1 MFLNRHPTPSPAAA
15 ARPASLRARFGLA
28 TYLAVVFAALSAL
41 LTLLLVVVLGKTA
54 SDQVRETIGDSL
66 AELAS
71 QTADK
76 LDRGMFERY
85 REVKLMAQRID
96 GTEPQQVRRLLS
108 VAQQSYPYYAWIGT
122 AGLDGKVSA
131 ATGGLL
137 EGADVGKRPWFT
149 NALAGTFVGDV
160 HEAVLLARLLP
171 KTSNEPMRFV
181 DVAFPYKGKNGQVA
195 GVLGA
200 HLSWQWARDIEQTIL
215 QTHSARKQVQGLI
228 VNTEGEVLLGPQG
241 TLGLKAAAA
250 STVHKGT
257 GYTIEAWPDGRT
269 YVVGHSP
276 SRGRYDYPGLGWRV
290 LVRQDVV
297 AAFEPVKSMQRTIL
311 VSGLGIALALSVFGV
326 LAARRVSQPIQ
337 ALSAAA
343 DSIASGKAPNMP
355 NPAGTFA
362 EVHTLSRS
370 LMALVSKLKENEVA
384 LSEMNQSLERRVEKR
399 THELD
404 AALADIRAN
413 EERIETILEAAQ
425 DAFIGVS
432 LDGTITDWNARAAR
446 MFGLS
451 RAEVLGQPVAYMI
464 VPQRLRDSF
473 YKALTSFNT
482 TGEAPFT
489 KGRIELTVCDKD
501 GKEFPV
507 ETTIALAGGRQQ
519 AFFAAFLHDIS
530 DRKQVEKM
538 KNEFISTVSHE
549 LRTPIT
555 AIRISL
561 GMLADGSVETFS
573 PDVQKL
579 IDIAHDS
586 CERLVRMVNDILDIE
601 KIESGRMQYQLKVQP
616 LMPMVEAA
624 VASTASYAAQHIV
637 GLTLDSDDS
646 NPQVAFD
653 HDRMTQV
660 MVNLLS
666 NAVKFSQ
673 AGQQVQVRVASR
685 DGTARISVT
694 DHGPGIPEQFQ
705 SRIFQKFAQAD
716 GSNTR
721 RVEGTGL
728 GLSICQQ
735 LVHGHGGQISFD
747 TQAGHGTTF
756 HVDLPL
762 AAA

>member
-1 MFLNRHPTPSPAAA
+1 MFHSQQTAPTP
-15 ARPASLRARFGLA
+15 PASLRARYGLA

-41 LTLLLVVVLGKTA
+41 LTLILVLVLGKTA
-54 SDQVRETIGDSL
+54 SDEVRDTIGDSL

-85 REVKLMAQRID
+85 REVKLMAQRVD
-96 GTEPQQVRRLLS
+96 ASEPDQVRRLLA
-108 VAQQSYPYYAWIGT
+108 VAQQSYPYYAWIGA
-122 AGLDGKVSA
+122 AGMDGKVA
-131 ATGGLL
+131 TATGGLL
-137 EGADVGKRPWFT
+137 EGVDVSKRPWYA

-160 HEAVLLARLLP
+160 HEAVLLAKLLP

-181 DVAFPYKGKNGQVA
+181 DVAFPYKGKNGKVV

-215 QTHSARKQVQGLI
+215 QTHSTRKQVHGLI
-228 VNTEGEVLLGPQG
+228 VNSDGEVLLGPQG
-241 TLGLKAAAA
+241 TLGLKAPTA

-257 GYTIEAWPDGRT
+257 GYSVEVWPDGRT
-269 YVVGHSP
+269 YLVGHSP

-290 LVRQDVV
+290 LVRQDTD

-311 VSGLGIALALSVFGV
+311 FSGLGIALAFSVFGV

-355 NPAGTFA
+355 TTQGSFA
-362 EVHTLSRS
+362 EVHALTRS
-370 LMALVSKLKENEVA
+370 LTALVTKLKENEVA
-384 LSEMNQSLERRVEKR
+384 LSEMNQSLEKRVVKR

-432 LDGTITDWNARAAR
+432 LDGTITDWNARAAQ

-451 RAEVLGQPVAYMI
+451 RAEVIGQPVAYMI
-464 VPQRLRDSF
+464 VPPRLRDSF
-473 YKALTSFNT
+473 YKGLIGFNT

-489 KGRIELTVCDKD
+489 KGRIELTVCDKE

-507 ETTIALAGGRQQ
+507 ETTITLAGGHQQ
-519 AFFAAFLHDIS
+519 AFFATFLHDIS

-573 PDVQKL
+573 PDVKKL
-579 IDIAHDS
+579 IDIAYDS

-624 VASTASYAAQHIV
+624 VASTAAYAAPYIV

-646 NPQVAFD
+646 DPKVSFD

-673 AGQQVQVRVASR
+673 AGQQVRVKVETR
-685 DGTARISVT
+685 GDKARISVT
-694 DHGPGIPEQFQ
+694 DHGPGIPEEFQ
-705 SRIFQKFAQAD
+705 ARIFQKFAQAD

-735 LVHGHGGQISFD
+735 LVQGHGGAISFE
-747 TQAGHGTTF
+747 TETGKGTTF

-762 AAA
+762 A